1 MQCCYTVGVGYFR
14 GFVPPSGWRTR
25 TGRGKERAEPREGL
39 LRTPMGSTDE
49 NTDAEAEEDKP
60 IPELPDFLTG
70 KRFFLYGKFPQNERR
85 LLMRYIVAFN
95 GMVEDYMSDKVQFVI
110 TSEGWHDSFEDA
122 LMENGNLSFVKPTWI
137 FSINDR
143 QKMLPYQPY
152 TVVP

>member
-1 MQCCYTVGVGYFR
+1 MD
-14 GFVPPSGWRTR
+14 
-25 TGRGKERAEPREGL
+25 TGDELKRVESENRQKKGEKERKGVEEEDPFG
-39 LRTPMGSTDE
+39 GSTDE
-49 NTDAEAEEDKP
+49 NTDAEADEDEP

-70 KRFFLYGKFPQNERR
+70 KRFFLYGKFPNNDRR
-85 LLMRYIVAFN
+85 LLLRYIIAFN
-95 GMVEDYMSDKVQFVI
+95 GAVEDYMSEKVQFVV

-137 FSINDR
+137 FAINDR